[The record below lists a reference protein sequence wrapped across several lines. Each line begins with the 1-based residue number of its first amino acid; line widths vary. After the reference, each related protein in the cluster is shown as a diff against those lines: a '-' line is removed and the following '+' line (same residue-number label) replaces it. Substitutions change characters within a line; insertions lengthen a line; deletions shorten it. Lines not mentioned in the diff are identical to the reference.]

1 MVVLFRSGGKSSHSY
16 RNLPFLPGTTFPNT
30 FCGAGKQAECAFS
43 SPSRVGGLRPAR
55 PPAHIRV
62 RLQGSG
68 GSGDKSR
75 EINPRV
81 HGYKDSDSLRRSRRT
96 HPLSQSAA
104 RPSRHHVCVQL
115 QGSDWS
121 GEKTVHSYKD
131 SASCAAA
138 AQPTW
143 PQLPLGPVETKL
155 STVTRNRGT
164 SNFTCAQLQGSGKQR
179 AIFAYGYTDPIDFEL
194 FPRTVTGKWSLGAK
208 ICAQLQESAFSR
220 NHISE

>member
-1 MVVLFRSGGKSSHSY
+1 M
-16 RNLPFLPGTTFPNT
+16 
-30 FCGAGKQAECAFS
+30 
-43 SPSRVGGLRPAR
+43 RPAR

-62 RLQGSG
+62 QLQGSG
-68 GSGDKSR
+68 GSGDKS
-75 EINPRV
+75 V
-81 HGYKDSDSLRRSRRT
+81 YSYKDSDSLRRSRRT
-96 HPLSQSAA
+96 HPLKV

-121 GEKTVHSYKD
+121 GEKTAHSYKD

-155 STVTRNRGT
+155 NTVTRNRGT

-179 AIFAYGYTDPIDFEL
+179 AIFAHSYTDPIDVDL
-194 FPRTVTGKWSLGAK
+194 ILRRVTGKWPLGGE

-220 NHISE
+220 NHVSE

>member
-1 MVVLFRSGGKSSHSY
+1 M
-16 RNLPFLPGTTFPNT
+16 
-30 FCGAGKQAECAFS
+30 
-43 SPSRVGGLRPAR
+43 GGLRPAR

-62 RLQGSG
+62 QLQGSG
-68 GSGDKSR
+68 GSGDKS
-75 EINPRV
+75 V
-81 HGYKDSDSLRRSRRT
+81 YSYKDSDSLRRSRRT
-96 HPLSQSAA
+96 HPLKV

-121 GEKTVHSYKD
+121 GEKTAHSYKD

-155 STVTRNRGT
+155 NTVTRNRGT

-179 AIFAYGYTDPIDFEL
+179 AIFAHSYTDPIDFDL

>member
-1 MVVLFRSGGKSSHSY
+1 M
-16 RNLPFLPGTTFPNT
+16 
-30 FCGAGKQAECAFS
+30 
-43 SPSRVGGLRPAR
+43 RPAR

-62 RLQGSG
+62 QLQGSG
-68 GSGDKSR
+68 GSGDKS
-75 EINPRV
+75 V
-81 HGYKDSDSLRRSRRT
+81 YCYKDSDSLRRSRRT
-96 HPLSQSAA
+96 HPLKV

-121 GEKTVHSYKD
+121 GEKTAHSYKD

-179 AIFAYGYTDPIDFEL
+179 AIFAHGYTDPFDFDL
-194 FPRTVTGKWSLGAK
+194 ILRTVTGKWSLGWE